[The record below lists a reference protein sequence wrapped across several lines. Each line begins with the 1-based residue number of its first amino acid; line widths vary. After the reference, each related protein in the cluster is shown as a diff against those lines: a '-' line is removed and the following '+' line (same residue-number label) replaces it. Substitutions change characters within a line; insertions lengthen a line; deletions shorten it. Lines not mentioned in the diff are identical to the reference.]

1 MVVLLY
7 GRMHGKW
14 GNSGSTRI
22 IQTCRNMSCVLC
34 IICNT
39 ADWFSSEFPIRCCTC
54 GSEKPRLL
62 CSTTTKRSSRSAGTR
77 SHQGCGATAAT
88 WALQLY
94 SLWLSGDNLC
104 ELWRQQSLSSCHSVE
119 QLSVYLPVKIIKKKK
134 TLPLTSPGPGYHLLF
149 SGFRLCVWIHSHPNL
164 KRPLQKL
171 NRKQASFRQ
180 IKGCFVQLGIM
191 AAFNLKPWTSLLR
204 LTVHCYPTNV
214 CKCDHKIRPC
224 E

>member
-1 MVVLLY
+1 MVVHLY

-14 GNSGSTRI
+14 GKSGSTRI

-104 ELWRQQSLSSCHSVE
+104 ELRRQQSLPSCHSVE
-119 QLSVYLPVKIIKKKK
+119 QPSVYLPVKIIKKKNK
-134 TLPLTSPGPGYHLLF
+134 KGSSPWLLQDQAITSYFQGLGCVSESILTPIWKDPYRNTTGNKQV
-149 SGFRLCVWIHSHPNL
+149 SGRL
-164 KRPLQKL
+164 R
-171 NRKQASFRQ
+171 
-180 IKGCFVQLGIM
+180 
-191 AAFNLKPWTSLLR
+191 AAL
-204 LTVHCYPTNV
+204 
-214 CKCDHKIRPC
+214 
-224 E
+224 